1 MFMMHPLLPTP
12 MRQALFLVALLLIL
26 PLSGCFGNAESSNT
40 SDETS
45 MYPSIWD
52 RHTLEWN
59 WTGSYARVLQDGPH
73 KALPVQEALI
83 EVDTSGTW
91 EGGPNTAEVHLSY
104 WLPSNTEAGEQVPVI
119 AVVGGRE
126 AEAGTLAL
134 RRLGGKDQEVL
145 ALSDAI
151 TRLQEEA
158 TPPDGG

>member
-59 WTGSYARVLQDGPH
+59 WTGSYARVLEPGPH
-73 KALPVQEALI
+73 EALPVQEAYI
-83 EVDTSGTW
+83 EVCLLYT
-91 EGGPNTAEVHLSY
+91 
-104 WLPSNTEAGEQVPVI
+104 
-119 AVVGGRE
+119 
-126 AEAGTLAL
+126 
-134 RRLGGKDQEVL
+134 
-145 ALSDAI
+145 SDAAD
-151 TRLQEEA
+151 E
-158 TPPDGG
+158 